1 MDPISKLNLFQPLM
15 PLNPTESVGAGGHA
29 KKVQPTGSEQGY
41 NPFGA
46 ISKIDGEKTPTYGA
60 QDSTY
65 TNGLGHSKHK
75 FMLMA

>member
-1 MDPISKLNLFQPLM
+1 MDPLNKISLFRPILPLK
-15 PLNPTESVGAGGHA
+15 PTENVGLEGGA
-29 KKVQPTGSEQGY
+29 RKVQPTGEQGY

-60 QDSTY
+60 QDTTY